1 MIIRNHQQQ
10 PACLAAASEQ
20 GVTSPQADAFS
31 AKRLSS
37 AIRLALLS
45 VLVISGGVVMPLQAQ
60 ETTTIAVG
68 QENTFDFSVPPGS
81 LTSVLQAV
89 AGRANVIL
97 TFTPEQTSGK
107 QSPGVQGRYTV
118 EHALAKALTG
128 SGLTAVLSS
137 GGYRL
142 MATVNT
148 AQGDDSLAIPV
159 LSVVG
164 GTADSAA
171 AGRSVLRQRDIERA
185 QADNIASLLD
195 RLPGTSSAGS
205 PRPGGQSLNIWG
217 MGDMEDVK
225 VVLDGAPKGFEKY
238 RQGTVF
244 IEPELIKRI
253 EVDKGPHNIRSGN
266 GGFGGT
272 VHVDTKDASD
282 LLQPGEN
289 LGGMVKYGYHSNDHQ
304 NIFSG
309 ALYGRT
315 EEGMADALLYMS
327 KRSGDNLKRP
337 DGSLFPYSANT
348 QGSYLLKSNIYLS
361 DAQTLTL
368 SAMRSETNGWQPFAA
383 KRDDLAA
390 PSQADIDRYGWE
402 EAWRRKMVHRDQV
415 DKNYSLKWNLAPLD
429 QPWLNLTASFATSKT
444 EQHDKRPD
452 SASQS
457 SYLGTLGNEN
467 WVSYKDDLAELSNES
482 RFSTGVFDHTLL
494 VGLRWHKHDR
504 DTLMYYPSGKNNA
517 DYNYGYFQPYY
528 MPAGKQET
536 RSVYIQDAVKMGS
549 VTLTPGVRYDHVTN
563 TGKPN
568 LAPRYNS
575 SDPDAGHDY
584 SSVTYTGWSPHLGAM
599 WQVTPRFSLFADY
612 SRTWRAPVVDEQYEV
627 QSASSSVPGTSRNLE
642 VESIKAI
649 RVGALMNWDNVL
661 MDQDRVQVRTTLFR
675 NRGKNEIFYRRGI
688 LCEAQSISGSS
699 SSCSQ
704 PLSNYRNLP
713 GYTIE
718 GVEIESFYDS
728 AWWFGS
734 LSYSSIRGERDA
746 SPRDPW
752 GNKTWIAEI
761 PPTTAHATLGLKIP
775 RADMTVGWTG
785 DFVRKQ
791 DRSPEDGDPLASVW
805 ALPKSSGY
813 VLHGLFAS
821 WQPQAIKGFEARLT
835 VDNLFNTDYYP
846 YLGESVSGVGRNV
859 KISVLQRF

>member
-10 PACLAAASEQ
+10 SARHAVA
-20 GVTSPQADAFS
+20 GVTCSTTQQTIF
-31 AKRLSS
+31 LSRQRI
-37 AIRLALLS
+37 AHAVRLALLG
-45 VLVISGGVVMPLQAQ
+45 VLTVSGGMIMPLHAQ
-60 ETTTIAVG
+60 DTPTVVTDPVNEV
-68 QENTFDFSVPPGS
+68 DFAIPAGS

-89 AGRANVIL
+89 AGRANVML
-97 TFTPEQTSGK
+97 TFTPDQTAGK
-107 QSPGVQGRYTV
+107 QSAGVQGRYTAAQAFRK
-118 EHALAKALTG
+118 ALAG
-128 SGLTAVLSS
+128 SGLTAAQS
-137 GGYRL
+137 GSGYLL
-142 MATVNT
+142 MTAVNT
-148 AQGDDSLAIPV
+148 TEGDDSLTIPV

-164 GTADSAA
+164 GTSDSAA
-171 AGRSVLRQRDIERA
+171 AGRSVLRQRDIDRA

-238 RQGTVF
+238 RQGSVF
-244 IEPELIKRI
+244 IEPELIKRV

-304 NIFSG
+304 NIVSG

-315 EEGMADALLYMS
+315 EEGMADALIYMS
-327 KRSGDNLKRP
+327 KRNGDNLKRP
-337 DGSLFPYSANT
+337 DGSLFPYSGNS
-348 QGSYLLKSNIYLS
+348 QGSYLFKSNIFLS

-368 SAMRSETNGWQPFAA
+368 SAMRSETDGWQPFAA

-390 PSQADIDRYGWE
+390 PSQSDIDRYGWE

-457 SYLGTLGNEN
+457 SYLGTLGNES

-482 RFSTGVFDHTLL
+482 RFSTGSLDHTLL
-494 VGLRWHKHDR
+494 VGVRWHKHDR

-517 DYNYGYFQPYY
+517 TYNYGYFQPYY

-536 RSVYIQDAVKMGS
+536 RSAYIQDAVKMGS

-568 LAPRYNS
+568 LASRYNS
-575 SDPDAGHDY
+575 SDPSAGHDY
-584 SSVTYTGWSPHLGAM
+584 SSVTYTGWSPHIGVM
-599 WQVTPRFSLFADY
+599 WQATPHLSLFSDY
-612 SRTWRAPVVDEQYEV
+612 TRTWRAPVIDEQYEV
-627 QSASSSVPGTSRNLE
+627 QSAASSVPGTSRNLE
-642 VESIKAI
+642 VETINAI
-649 RVGALMNWDNVL
+649 RVGAILNWDNVL
-661 MDQDRVQVRTTLFR
+661 MDQDSVQVRTTLFR

-688 LCEAQSISGSS
+688 LCEAQTVSGSS
-699 SSCSQ
+699 SSCAQ

-718 GVEIESFYDS
+718 GIEIESFYDS

-746 SPRDPW
+746 SPRNPW

-761 PPTTAHATLGLKIP
+761 PPVTAHATLGLKIP

-791 DRSPEDGDPLASVW
+791 DRSPEQGDPLASVW
-805 ALPKSSGY
+805 ALPASSGY
-813 VLHGLFAS
+813 VLHGLFAN
-821 WQPQAIKGFEARLT
+821 WQPQAIKGFEARVT

-846 YLGESVSGVGRNV
+846 YLGEAVSGVGRNV

>member
-1 MIIRNHQQQ
+1 MIIRNHHQQSARRAAVGVQRTGTQQSSRQ
-10 PACLAAASEQ
+10 PRGIARA
-20 GVTSPQADAFS
+20 V
-31 AKRLSS
+31 
-37 AIRLALLS
+37 RLALLG
-45 VLVISGGVVMPLQAQ
+45 VLAVGGGAVMPLQAQ
-60 ETTTIAVG
+60 DAVASVAG
-68 QENTFDFSVPPGS
+68 QEGEFDFAIPAGS
-81 LTSVLQAV
+81 LTGALQAV
-89 AGRANVIL
+89 AARANVIL
-97 TFTPEQTSGK
+97 TFTPEQTAGK

-118 EHALAKALTG
+118 AQAFAKALAG
-128 SGLTAVLSS
+128 SGLSAAQS
-137 GGYRL
+137 GSGYRL
-142 MATVNT
+142 LAAAN
-148 AQGDDSLAIPV
+148 ASAGDEALAIPV

-164 GTADSAA
+164 GTSDSAA
-171 AGRSVLRQRDIERA
+171 AGRSVLRQRDIDRA

-315 EEGMADALLYMS
+315 EEGMADALIYMS
-327 KRSGDNLKRP
+327 KRNGDNLKRP
-337 DGSLFPYSANT
+337 DGTLFPYSANT
-348 QGSYLLKSNIYLS
+348 QGSYLFKSNIYLS

-383 KRDDLAA
+383 KRDDLAT
-390 PSQADIDRYGWE
+390 PSQSEIDRYGWE

-415 DKNYSLKWNLAPLD
+415 DKNYSLKWNLAPQD
-429 QPWLNLTASFATSKT
+429 QPLLNLTASFATSKT
-444 EQHDKRPD
+444 EQHDRRPD

-457 SYLGTLGNEN
+457 SYLGTLGNES

-482 RFSTGVFDHTLL
+482 RFSTGPLDHTLL
-494 VGLRWHKHDR
+494 VGARWHKHDR
-504 DTLMYYPSGKNNA
+504 DTLMYYPSGKNSA

-575 SDPDAGHDY
+575 SDPSAGHDY
-584 SSVTYTGWSPHLGAM
+584 SSVTYTGWSPHIGAM
-599 WQVTPRFSLFADY
+599 WQVTPHLSLFSDY
-612 SRTWRAPVVDEQYEV
+612 TRTWRAPVVDEQYEV

-649 RVGALMNWDNVL
+649 RVGAIVNWDNVL
-661 MDQDRVQVRTTLFR
+661 MDQDSVQVRTTLFR

-688 LCEAQSISGSS
+688 LCEAQTVSGSS
-699 SSCSQ
+699 SSCTQ

-718 GVEIESFYDS
+718 GIEIESFYDS
-728 AWWFGS
+728 PWWFGS

-746 SPRDPW
+746 SPRNPW

-821 WQPQAIKGFEARLT
+821 WQPTFIKGFEARLA

-846 YLGESVSGVGRNV
+846 YLGESVSGVGRNI